1 MILGGKESFQR
12 DGDYDTGMSPLPR
25 LEADDFSRAPAL
37 LADAL
42 HDRGICL
49 IAGLPAPPLRDALR
63 ADLHRL
69 QAEGALTRAAVGRDG
84 SRALREDI
92 RTDATRWLDAPGCG
106 EPARAF
112 LAELEAVRNL
122 LNRSLFLGLSDVEAH
137 YAAYPP
143 GGGYAR
149 HRDRFRD
156 SDARVITW
164 VTYLNEDWGPDDGGA
179 LRLHLD
185 DGPVDVPPF
194 GVSACFLSELEH
206 EVLPAR
212 RARFSIAGWFR
223 RGHDPLR

>member
-1 MILGGKESFQR
+1 
-12 DGDYDTGMSPLPR
+12 MSTLPR
-25 LEADDFSRAPAL
+25 LEADDFSRDPGL

-42 HDRGICL
+42 HERGLCL
-49 IAGLPAPPLRDALR
+49 IAGLPAPVLRDALR

-69 QAEGALTRAAVGRDG
+69 QAEGALTRAAVGREG
-84 SRALREDI
+84 GRALRGDI
-92 RTDATRWLDAPGCG
+92 RADATRWLDDPCCG
-106 EPARAF
+106 EPARTF
-112 LAELEAVRNL
+112 LAELEAVRQL
-122 LNRSLFLGLSDVEAH
+122 LNRTLFLGLSEVEAH

-164 VTYLNEDWGPDDGGA
+164 VSYLNDDWGTDDGGA

-185 DGPVDVPPF
+185 DGPIDVPPS
-194 GVSACFLSELEH
+194 GVSICFLSELEH

-212 RARFSIAGWFR
+212 RERFSIACWFR
-223 RGHDPLR
+223 RGGPLR